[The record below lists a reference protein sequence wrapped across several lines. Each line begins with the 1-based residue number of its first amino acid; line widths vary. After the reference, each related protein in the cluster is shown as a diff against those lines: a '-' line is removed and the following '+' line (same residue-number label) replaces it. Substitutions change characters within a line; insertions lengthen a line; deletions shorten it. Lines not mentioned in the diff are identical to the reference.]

1 MLAVMKKYLLILP
14 AILAPAILATTSQ
27 AQVLGS
33 ASQFAALGGSAVTST
48 GDTILNGDL
57 GVAPGTAI
65 TGFPPGVV
73 NGTTYG
79 AGSVALQA
87 QSDALAGYNFLK
99 TELSIQDL
107 TGIDLGGLTLD
118 AGVRSFSTSA
128 QLTGTVI
135 LDGQGNPNAIFDFQI
150 GSTLTTAAGSEVV
163 LVNGAQADNVH
174 WAVGSSATLGTTTV
188 FFGDIVTDQS
198 ITLNTGANVTGSLVA
213 LNGAVTLNDNTVTS
227 EKIIAAAVPEPAIG
241 WLLFASALFIG
252 LRRWLAGAAA
262 GAIAAVR
269 SAPARPPDLQFTP
282 APLTVLVAK

>member
-33 ASQFAALGGSAVTST
+33 ASQFAVLGGSAVTST

-150 GSTLTTAAGSEVV
+150 GSTLTTASASDVV
-163 LVNGAQADNVH
+163 LINGAQADNVH
-174 WAVGSSATLGTTTV
+174 WAVGSSATLGTTTA
-188 FFGDIVTDQS
+188 FAGDIVADAS
-198 ITLNTGANVTGSLVA
+198 ITLDTGANVSGSLVA
-213 LNGAVTLNDNTVTS
+213 LNGAVTLDDNTVTS
-227 EKIIAAAVPEPAIG
+227 DANIAAAVPEPSAG
-241 WLLFASALFIG
+241 WLLALCG
-252 LRRWLAGAAA
+252 LVFGGHRGLVAWRRRAA
-262 GAIAAVR
+262 GTRVPVR
-269 SAPARPPDLQFTP
+269 ACP
-282 APLTVLVAK
+282 VA

>member
-1 MLAVMKKYLLILP
+1 MHHWALA
-14 AILAPAILATTSQ
+14 AILAFAMFSQ
-27 AQVLGS
+27 SSPAQVLGS
-33 ASQFAALGGSAVTST
+33 ADQFAVLAGTTVTST
-48 GDTILNGDL
+48 GNTVLNGDL
-57 GVAPGTAI
+57 GVSPGTAI
-65 TGFPPGVV
+65 TGFLPGVV
-73 NGTTYG
+73 NGTTYS

-87 QSDALAGYNFLK
+87 QSDALAGYIFFK
-99 TELSIQDL
+99 TELSFQDL

-118 AGVRSFSTSA
+118 AGVRNFDTSA
-128 QLTGTVI
+128 QLTGIVI
-135 LDGQGNPNAIFDFQI
+135 LDAQGNPDAQFDFQI

>member
-33 ASQFAALGGSAVTST
+33 ASQFAVLGGSAVTST

-79 AGSVALQA
+79 TGSVALQA

-150 GSTLTTAAGSEVV
+150 GSTLTTATASSVI
-163 LVNGAQADNVH
+163 LINGAQADNVH
-174 WAVGSSATLGTTTV
+174 WAVGSSATLGTTTA
-188 FFGDIVTDQS
+188 FAGDIVADAS
-198 ITLNTGANVTGSLVA
+198 ITLDTGANVSGSLVA
-213 LNGAVTLNDNTVTS
+213 LNGAVTLDDNTVTS
-227 EKIIAAAVPEPAIG
+227 DANIAAAVPEPSAG
-241 WLLFASALFIG
+241 WLLALCG
-252 LRRWLAGAAA
+252 LVFGGHRGLVVWRRRAARTRVP
-262 GAIAAVR
+262 VR
-269 SAPARPPDLQFTP
+269 ACP
-282 APLTVLVAK
+282 VA

>member
-150 GSTLTTAAGSEVV
+150 GSTLTTATASSVI
-163 LVNGAQADNVH
+163 LINGAQADNVH
-174 WAVGSSATLGTTTV
+174 WAVGSSATLGTTTA
-188 FFGDIVTDQS
+188 FAGDIVADAS
-198 ITLNTGANVTGSLVA
+198 ITLDTGANVSGSLVA
-213 LNGAVTLNDNTVTS
+213 LNGAVTLDDNTVTS
-227 EKIIAAAVPEPAIG
+227 DANIAAAVPEPSAG
-241 WLLFASALFIG
+241 WLLALCG
-252 LRRWLAGAAA
+252 LVFGGHRGLVVWRRRAARTRVP
-262 GAIAAVR
+262 VR
-269 SAPARPPDLQFTP
+269 ACPVT
-282 APLTVLVAK
+282 

>member
-1 MLAVMKKYLLILP
+1 MHHWALA
-14 AILAPAILATTSQ
+14 AILAFAMFSQ
-27 AQVLGS
+27 SSPAQVLGS
-33 ASQFAALGGSAVTST
+33 ADQFAVLAGTTVTST
-48 GDTILNGDL
+48 GNTVLNGDL
-57 GVAPGTAI
+57 GVSPGTAI
-65 TGFPPGVV
+65 TGFLPGVV
-73 NGTTYG
+73 NGTTYS

-87 QSDALAGYNFLK
+87 QSDALAGYIFFK
-99 TELSIQDL
+99 TELSFQDL

-118 AGVRSFSTSA
+118 AGVRNFDTSA
-128 QLTGTVI
+128 QLTGIVI
-135 LDGQGNPNAIFDFQI
+135 LDAQGNPDAQFDFQI

-252 LRRWLAGAAA
+252 LRRWLAGWRRRRGDSRRPLSACPAA
-262 GAIAAVR
+262 
-269 SAPARPPDLQFTP
+269 
-282 APLTVLVAK
+282 